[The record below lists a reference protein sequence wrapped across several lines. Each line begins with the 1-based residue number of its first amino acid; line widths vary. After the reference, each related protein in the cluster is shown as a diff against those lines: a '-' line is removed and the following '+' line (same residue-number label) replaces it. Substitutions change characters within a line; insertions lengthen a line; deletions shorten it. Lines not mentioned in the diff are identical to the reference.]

1 MGAFANSCPKE
12 WQTNI
17 QTIGGNMDLEQL
29 IKLSKTVAKPYMW
42 AVGIL
47 SALLLLSVGGNI
59 YQAINGVD
67 VTIEQANNNSD
78 NSINGVVEK

>member
-1 MGAFANSCPKE
+1 
-12 WQTNI
+12 
-17 QTIGGNMDLEQL
+17 MDLEQL

-78 NSINGVVEK
+78 NSINGVVKK